1 MALQGHSTDGSLA
14 TWQEVAADFGD
25 RPALLLGNGLSRHVW
40 DSFGYP
46 LLYDKAPLGDEPGCL
61 SAADR
66 RLFEVL
72 GTRNFERVLA
82 ELAAAIQMA
91 EALNVDAERFHDRY
105 RSIQLALGS
114 AVRRVHAGY
123 HDVPAGA
130 LEAIGG
136 VLQEQ
141 GVVFTTSYD
150 LIVYWAMRAVNFKRV
165 CDCFW
170 NEATFDPGDSAP
182 TPSQTPVYF
191 LHGGLHLVAMDSG
204 LTRKSVASGQSLL
217 VQFERLLRGD
227 EDGLPLLVT
236 EGAARH
242 KVQAIEENDY
252 LAHAFHL
259 LGKCGRPLVV
269 FGSRLGEGDQHLVE
283 ALNRNRDRPVAVSI
297 HAEGRDESDISAVK
311 GALRGHLKSSRLL
324 FFDAATHP
332 LGLSELSRSSK
343 KSGRRRRYLRGR

>member
-1 MALQGHSTDGSLA
+1 MALQSHPTDGSLA

-40 DSFGYP
+40 DSFGYH
-46 LLYDKAPLGDEPGCL
+46 LLFDKAPPGDEPGCL
-61 SAADR
+61 SDTDR
-66 RLFEVL
+66 SLFETL

-91 EALNVDAERFHDRY
+91 ETLGVPAERFHDRY

-114 AVRRVHAGY
+114 AVRSVHAGY
-123 HDVPAGA
+123 HDVSDGP
-130 LEAIGG
+130 LEAIGH

-141 GVVFTTSYD
+141 GIVFTTSYD
-150 LIVYWAMRAVNFKRV
+150 LIVYWAMRAVRFKRL

-170 NEATFDPGDSAP
+170 TDGHIFDPSDSEP
-182 TPSQTPVYF
+182 SPSQTPVYF

-204 LTRKSVASGQSLL
+204 LTRKFVAGGQSLL
-217 VQFERLLRGD
+217 VQFARLLKGD
-227 EDGLPLLVT
+227 EEGLPLLVT

-252 LAHAFHL
+252 LARAFHL
-259 LGKCGRPLVV
+259 LGKCDRPLVV
-269 FGSRLGEGDQHLVE
+269 FGSSLGEGDHHLVE
-283 ALNRNRDRPVAVSI
+283 ELNRNRDRPVAVSI

-311 GALRGHLKSSRLL
+311 GALRGHLKSNQLL

-332 LGLSELSRSSK
+332 LGLSELSRSPK
-343 KSGRRRRYLRGR
+343 KSGRWSRYRRR